1 MKLLASRMI
10 RVAFL
15 LIVVTTAYAALQPPD
30 ETTLA
35 SEAQI
40 NQPDRPASGFVKAIS
55 GTNQSASDPQ
65 PASLSPAI
73 PPTTNQQPAAEKL
86 TCAEIWASTP
96 SGAYAIPDWLY
107 TPTSAADLATDQPYL
122 YLAGRLL
129 QSGLASAPAC
139 PYNGLLPT
147 GFASQC
153 GLEQIRPLVTEWQN
167 QFDQSIYQSALENG
181 VPARL
186 LKNIFAQES
195 QFWLGQSS
203 DNQHFGIG
211 QITEGGL
218 DPLFLAYPEFYQR
231 VCTDVLSADTCQ
243 SRYADLSNKNKGLI
257 RGYFLRRV
265 IDASCPDCPKKFD
278 EKKAQESID
287 IFAKLLIANCEQVGR
302 VIVDITER
310 KPGTVSS
317 YDDLWRY
324 TMVNYNGGSGCV
336 SGAIEAT
343 HKANEPLDWFHV
355 STRLKGPCKNTIE
368 YVDKVSR

>member
-1 MKLLASRMI
+1 MKQIASRLN
-10 RVAFL
+10 RVVVL
-15 LIVVTTAYAALQPPD
+15 LIVFATAYAALHPPD
-30 ETTLA
+30 ETSLA
-35 SEAQI
+35 SETPL
-40 NQPDRPASGFVKAIS
+40 NQPDQPAGGFVKTVLS
-55 GTNQSASDPQ
+55 QTNLASAPHPAQVS
-65 PASLSPAI
+65 PAS
-73 PPTTNQQPAAEKL
+73 PPTSNQKLTAEKL
-86 TCAEIWASTP
+86 TCGEIWASTP
-96 SGAYAIPDWLY
+96 SGGYAIPDWLY
-107 TPTSAADLATDQPYL
+107 TPTQAADLATDQPYL
-122 YLAGRLL
+122 YLAGKLL
-129 QSGLASAPAC
+129 QSGLASAPTC
-139 PYNGLLPT
+139 PYNGLLAT

-153 GLEQIRPLVTEWQN
+153 GLEQVRPLVTEWQN
-167 QFDQSIYQSALENG
+167 QFDDTIYRAAVENG

-218 DPLFLAYPEFYQR
+218 DPLFLAYPELYQK
-231 VCTDVLSADTCQ
+231 VCTDVLSSDTCQ

-265 IDASCPDCPKKFD
+265 IDASCPDCPKKYD

-302 VIVDITER
+302 VIVDITDR
-310 KPGTVSS
+310 KPGTVST

-336 SGAIEAT
+336 SGAIEAVRN
-343 HKANEPLDWFHV
+343 ANEPLDWLHV
-355 STRLKGPCKNTIE
+355 SARLKGPCKNTIE